1 MGFLSQFFGRVKG
14 IDYWENQQHY
24 DSSEVGSIEIPDR
37 LTDQNAF
44 TLANTVSELYFPAD
58 FYADRASKLR
68 YFLADK
74 AGVEVPNSEFN
85 RLITNINPLYSF
97 ADLVYQYIFSL
108 MADGNGITYITIP
121 SSYKNP
127 SASSIS
133 RFDVLQ
139 PDLVEIDEFTNLS
152 TLSISS
158 LNDLI
163 RRFRYNDNTL
173 DFKGLPINRIRIDSL
188 DQTRRAYSNVLCK
201 SPLYKAKRNIDN
213 LLATYSARYNVYKNN
228 GAAGYLVKKSTSA
241 NNLSEIVDPT
251 TRQSILDDINQRN
264 GITGKRNFWGIS
276 SVPLEFINTLADI
289 QKLMPFEETLEN
301 SIKINSVY
309 QIPPELT
316 PRKDQ
321 TTFNNK
327 SEAERAVWENGL
339 MSAVQ
344 MVCSNFTKALYLD
357 KVGLQIVADYSTVSS
372 LKQDK
377 KVQAEADKAVID
389 NQLALYEKGIITYNS
404 FLTAIG
410 QETVPDGDNYIYD
423 RTKVPYAVKLG
434 VGGTQ
439 AMQAILSDQNLDST
453 TKKNALI
460 VIFGLTDQEAGQIIT
475 Q

>member
-1 MGFLSQFFGRVKG
+1 MSLLSKWFGKVKG
-14 IDYWENQQHY
+14 IDYYEGQEYNTSQ
-24 DSSEVGSIEIPDR
+24 VGSIQIPDS
-37 LTDQNAF
+37 LKDDNAF
-44 TLANTVSELYFPAD
+44 TLANTVSELYYPID
-58 FYADRASKLR
+58 FYADRSSKLR
-68 YFLADK
+68 FFIADNNGK
-74 AGVEVPNSEFN
+74 ELINSEYN
-85 RLITNINPLYSF
+85 RFINDINPIYSF
-97 ADLVYQYIFSL
+97 SDLVYQYVFSYL
-108 MADGNGITYITIP
+108 ADGNGITHVTVP
-121 SSYKNP
+121 SSYRKP
-127 SASSIS
+127 STSSIS
-133 RFDVLQ
+133 RMDVLQ
-139 PDLVEIDEFTNLS
+139 PDLIDIDEFTNIS

-163 RRFRYNDNTL
+163 RRIRYNDNTL
-173 DFKGLPINRIRIDSL
+173 QTNYLDITRVRIDTL
-188 DQTRRAYSNVLCK
+188 DQSRREYSNVLCK

-213 LLATYSARYNVYKNN
+213 LLATYSARYNVYANN
-228 GAAGYLVKKSTSA
+228 GSAGYLVKKSTSA

-251 TRQSILDDINQRN
+251 TRQTILDDINQRN
-264 GITGKRNFWGIS
+264 GITGRRNFWGIS

-301 SIKINSVY
+301 SIKIASIY
-309 QIPPELT
+309 QIPPELI

-327 SEAERAVWENGL
+327 SEAERSVWENGI
-339 MSAVQ
+339 MSVVQ
-344 MVCSNFTKALYLD
+344 VVCSNFTKALYLD
-357 KVGLQIVADYSTVSS
+357 KSGVQIMADYSTVSS

-377 KVQAEADKAVID
+377 KVQAEADKAVTD

-404 FLTAIG
+404 FLLAIG
-410 QETVPDGDNYIYD
+410 QEAVSDGDNYIYD

-439 AMQAILSDQNLDST
+439 AMQTLLSDPNLDAT